1 MIRRALL
8 GSFAFAALLI
18 AWEPRAAPAQE
29 AAFVAGTEDVPLMP
43 GLADLADRLVVFDAP
58 GGRIVEAFATGA
70 VGRAE
75 LRRFYDEALAALGW
89 HAVRPFVWTR
99 ASETL
104 TIDVP
109 EETGGKAVVRF
120 SIHPRGS

>member
-1 MIRRALL
+1 MLRRAVL
-8 GSFAFAALLI
+8 GSFALVALLI
-18 AWEPRAAPAQE
+18 ASGPGAALAQE
-29 AAFVAGTEDVPLMP
+29 AAFVGGTEDVPLMP
-43 GLADLADRLVVFDAP
+43 GLADLPDRLVVFDAP

-89 HAVRPFVWTR
+89 RAARPFVWTR
-99 ASETL
+99 AAETL

-109 EETGGKAVVRF
+109 EETDGKAAVRF